1 MNCDNYT
8 TPLSQITTQT
18 VKEYV
23 EDCIKPLNYYAS
35 SVLAVSDYLS
45 KLVDLSLAEI
55 KAKDPNLLPFFLG
68 GIKEDGSYSDNSL
81 AKLVYLEFGYF
92 IDPIKLSTLL
102 KTDKDPYPELR
113 ISKRQEQIISLSY
126 LENIVKYTD
135 LLLTKAGVQKTPPT
149 LDAFTQNYKL
159 LINFIVKILPMY
171 NWISSLVY
179 TTRFL
184 GEALFK
190 VQYPEL
196 YSDSQLLQYLGIAR
210 ITLPVLGESR
220 NKFPFYIHNLNS
232 LFDLIFNVMYYSY
245 RYFTNSFAKLLLN
258 VSLLNQHVKEYTKGI
273 SIPPMGITLSVYK
286 DFTVSSNIL
295 QGSRMD
301 IADFLSNDKV
311 NETLLFLGPRKI
323 DVTVYDQ
330 YNEIRLTDTM
340 FS

>member
-1 MNCDNYT
+1 MSCGNYT
-8 TPLSQITTQT
+8 TPLSQITAQT

-23 EDCIKPLNYYAS
+23 EDCIKTLNYYAS

-45 KLVDLSLAEI
+45 KLVGLSLAEI

-81 AKLVYLEFGYF
+81 AKLVSLEFGFF
-92 IDPIKLSTLL
+92 IDPIKLSALL

-113 ISKRQEQIISLSY
+113 INKRQEQTLSLSY
-126 LENIVKYTD
+126 LENIVRYTD
-135 LLLTKAGVQKTPPT
+135 LLLTKAGIQKISPT

-190 VQYPEL
+190 VQYPDL
-196 YSDSQLLQYLGIAR
+196 YSDPQLLQYLDIAK
-210 ITLPVLGESR
+210 ITLPVLGESK
-220 NKFPFYIHNLNS
+220 NKFPFYTHNLNG

-245 RYFTNSFAKLLLN
+245 RYFMNSFAKLLLN
-258 VSLLNQHVKEYTKGI
+258 VSLLNQHIKEYTKGI
-273 SIPPMGITLSVYK
+273 TVPPMGVTLSIYK

-295 QGSRMD
+295 QGSRID
-301 IADFLSNDKV
+301 IADSLAMIK
-311 NETLLFLGPRKI
+311 
-323 DVTVYDQ
+323 
-330 YNEIRLTDTM
+330 LTKPIC
-340 FS
+340 F